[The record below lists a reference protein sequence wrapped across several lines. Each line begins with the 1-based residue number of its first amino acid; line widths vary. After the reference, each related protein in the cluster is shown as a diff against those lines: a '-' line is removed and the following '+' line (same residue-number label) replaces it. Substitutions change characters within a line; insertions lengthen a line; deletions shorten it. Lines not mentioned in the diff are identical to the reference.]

1 MLSLLLE
8 REMLKQGLTFASL
21 SRKADMNAGT
31 LTKAMNGDGKLSTY
45 TKIADALNVKIKFTV
60 EGK

>member
-1 MLSLLLE
+1 
-8 REMLKQGLTFASL
+8 MLKQGLTFASL